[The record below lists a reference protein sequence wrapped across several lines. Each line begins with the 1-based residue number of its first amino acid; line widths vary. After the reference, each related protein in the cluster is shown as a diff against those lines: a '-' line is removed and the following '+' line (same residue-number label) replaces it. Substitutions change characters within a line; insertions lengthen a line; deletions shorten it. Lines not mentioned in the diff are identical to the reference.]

1 MRSQRVARRYAKALM
16 MTAEELRLLDAIA
29 ADVETIGT
37 VVRNSRELR
46 LFLNS
51 PVVSILRKRTA
62 LHELFG
68 TRITSATLSFL
79 DLLVKKQ
86 REPLLPE
93 ILEQF
98 AVLRDTQLG
107 IVDAH
112 VTTAVDLTPQ
122 QLRALQAELE
132 QQTGKHVRL
141 NIAADPSIR
150 GGLVIRIGDTVLDA
164 SLTHQLERL
173 RERFARGASLP
184 H

>member
-1 MRSQRVARRYAKALM
+1 MRSQRVARRYAQALM
-16 MTAEELRLLDAIA
+16 STAEELRLLDAIA

-37 VVRNSRELR
+37 TVRSSRELR

-51 PVVSILRKRTA
+51 PVVSIPRKKTA

-68 TRITSATLSFL
+68 NRISPATLSFL
-79 DLLVKKQ
+79 DLLVRKQ
-86 REPLLPE
+86 RETLLPE

-98 AVLRDTQLG
+98 AALRDEQKG

-112 VTTAVDLTPQ
+112 VATAVELTPQ
-122 QLRALQAELE
+122 QLRALQIELE
-132 QQTGKHVRL
+132 RQTGKHVRL
-141 NIAADPSIR
+141 NVTADSSIR

-173 RERFARGASLP
+173 REHFARGASLP